1 METSLIDVIPRFS
14 AFGILL
20 LSAALFARDARQN
33 WTGRFAAALS
43 ISVAVYMLCSFAPA
57 REASGALLPALQLVC
72 LSAPPLLWLTA
83 LSFFRDG
90 FRPRWPHWVV
100 LLVVETTGM
109 LSLAGHL
116 ATVFAVVHGILT
128 IALFVHAMIVA
139 QQDLAADLV
148 ESRRRFRHLFVVA
161 VALLGIGIALV
172 ELSAPGAQLPGTL
185 ETLAAW
191 GVMAVVAG
199 LAWPLL
205 RIESSKLLPAAVI
218 PAVTT
223 VEPDRSPDQA
233 LLERVRASMTEGR
246 LYRQTGL
253 SIRDLADEL
262 RVPEHRLR
270 RAINQGLGERNFNTF
285 VNRYRLTEVCEALSD
300 PGQARLPI
308 LTIAL
313 ESGFGS
319 LAPFN
324 RAFREQYG
332 VTPSEYR
339 ERALRQ
345 QECPTNLLDS
355 GKT

>member
-1 METSLIDVIPRFS
+1 
-14 AFGILL
+14 
-20 LSAALFARDARQN
+20 
-33 WTGRFAAALS
+33 
-43 ISVAVYMLCSFAPA
+43 
-57 REASGALLPALQLVC
+57 
-72 LSAPPLLWLTA
+72 
-83 LSFFRDG
+83 
-90 FRPRWPHWVV
+90 
-100 LLVVETTGM
+100 M

-116 ATVFAVVHGILT
+116 ATVFAVIHGVLA
-128 IALFVHAMIVA
+128 IALFVHAMIA
-139 QQDLAADLV
+139 AHKDLAADLV
-148 ESRRRFRHLFVVA
+148 ESRRRFRHLFVAA
-161 VALLGIGIALV
+161 VALLGIGIAMV
-172 ELSAPGAQLPGTL
+172 ELSAPGAQLPSSL

-191 GVMAVVAG
+191 GVLAVVAG

-205 RIESSKLLPAAVI
+205 SIESKYILPTAVG

-223 VEPDRSPDQA
+223 VESDQSADHA
-233 LLERVRASMTEGR
+233 LLERVRASMTDDR

-253 SIRDLADEL
+253 SIRDLADKL

-270 RAINQGLGERNFNTF
+270 RAINRGLGERNFNTF
-285 VNRYRLTEVCEALSD
+285 INHYRLTEVSEALSD

-324 RAFREQYG
+324 RAFRERYG

-345 QECPTNLLDS
+345 QERPTNLLDS
-355 GKT
+355 RKT